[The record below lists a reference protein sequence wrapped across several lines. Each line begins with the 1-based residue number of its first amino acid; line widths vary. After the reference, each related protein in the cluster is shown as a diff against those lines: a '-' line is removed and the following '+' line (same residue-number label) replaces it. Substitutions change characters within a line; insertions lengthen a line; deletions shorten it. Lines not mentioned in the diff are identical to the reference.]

1 MSSSANS
8 AKSRRRKGQHWA
20 ASAYDDKQLPDSSLF
35 GLDTTGNIDI
45 LIFHFCHLHI
55 RHLRH
60 RGNSRT
66 FSVIYNT
73 RSQISAAMASNDH
86 PRTKLNNELQ
96 KIYGPSAPAHIRWET
111 HSQGRANNLI
121 WHATVYID
129 DMNYGYASSSTVGN
143 AQDRAAEAAY
153 NYLTLERSSRR

>member
-1 MSSSANS
+1 M
-8 AKSRRRKGQHWA
+8 
-20 ASAYDDKQLPDSSLF
+20 P
-35 GLDTTGNIDI
+35 
-45 LIFHFCHLHI
+45 
-55 RHLRH
+55 
-60 RGNSRT
+60 
-66 FSVIYNT
+66 
-73 RSQISAAMASNDH
+73 AAMSNNDH

-111 HSQGRANNLI
+111 HSQGRPNDLT

-153 NYLTLERSSRR
+153 NYLRLERSSRR